1 MSDWKSVLGSIAPTL
16 ATALGGP
23 MAGTAVKFL
32 AGHFLGDDDAD
43 AADIEAA
50 IVCSTPEQ
58 LTELK
63 RIDADFKVEMKK
75 LGIDVYKIEVDD
87 RKDARKLAAVNMM
100 PQIILSVIFIGGY
113 FGLVY
118 MLFAGH
124 VVIDES
130 IRDMSNILLGVLTAN
145 IPGIM
150 QFWFGSSHGSKHKN
164 LTTS

>member
-1 MSDWKSVLGSIAPTL
+1 MSDWKNVLGSIAPTL

-32 AGHFLGDDDAD
+32 AGHFLNDEDASV
-43 AADIEAA
+43 ADIEAA
-50 IVCSTPEQ
+50 IVCSTPED
-58 LTELK
+58 LAELK
-63 RIDADFKVEMKK
+63 RIDANFKIEMKK
-75 LGIDVYKIEVDD
+75 LGVDVYRIEVGD
-87 RKDARKLAAVNMM
+87 RQGARNMAAVNMM
-100 PQIILSVIFIGGY
+100 PQIILSIIFVGGY